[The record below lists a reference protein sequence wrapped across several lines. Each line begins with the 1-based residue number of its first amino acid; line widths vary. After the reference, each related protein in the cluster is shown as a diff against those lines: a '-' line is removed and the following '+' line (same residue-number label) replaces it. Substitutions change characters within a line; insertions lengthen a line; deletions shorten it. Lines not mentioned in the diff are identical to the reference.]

1 MLYREKLF
9 FFVLFLKTAV
19 PDDLNVLLVLT
30 LAFPPPAV
38 HDGGIHVGG
47 GEGVGLVEQGDD
59 AEQDGP
65 ERREKKKSTAKDEG
79 ETKGTEGWEGK

>member
-65 ERREKKKSTAKDEG
+65 ERREKKKINSQG
-79 ETKGTEGWEGK
+79 